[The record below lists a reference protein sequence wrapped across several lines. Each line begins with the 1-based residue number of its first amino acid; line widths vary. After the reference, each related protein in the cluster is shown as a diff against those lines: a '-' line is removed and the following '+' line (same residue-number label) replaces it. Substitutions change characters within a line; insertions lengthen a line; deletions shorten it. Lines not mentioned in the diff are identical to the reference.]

1 VTTKPRIGL
10 ILGDPCGVGP
20 EIVAK
25 LCTEKDV
32 LSRAQVVLVGDR
44 DVFRKGQAA
53 AGVEVAVTE
62 VDASAAVAGASGN
75 PLLVQVNPA
84 PGFAYVPGTATAEG
98 GRYGLAT
105 LKAVLDLAQAGAVD
119 AVCYAPLNKR
129 ALQLAG
135 SPFADEIEWIAN
147 EVGYDGTTCD
157 CTVLDGLWT
166 ARVTSHVPVAQVSDH
181 ITQESVVEVAELIH
195 SMLRRAGNER
205 PRIAVS
211 ALNPHAGDGG
221 LIGREEID
229 VIAPAVETLRE
240 KGLAVE
246 GPFPPDTV
254 FLKGKAGEVDAIVT
268 MYHDQGQIAL
278 KLMGFGNAIS
288 VIGGLPIP
296 VATPSQGTAFDIVGQ
311 GKAVPDGIRR
321 AFSVACDMAEAR
333 LRDQAA

>member
-1 VTTKPRIGL
+1 MTTKPRIGL

-25 LCTEKDV
+25 LVAEKDV
-32 LSRAQVVLVGDR
+32 LARAQVVLVGDR
-44 DVFRKGQAA
+44 DVFRKGQAV
-53 AGVEVAVTE
+53 AGVAVPVTE
-62 VDASAAVAGASGN
+62 VDASAVGGASGN

-98 GRYGLAT
+98 GRYGLVT

-157 CTVLDGLWT
+157 CTVLDKLWT
-166 ARVTSHVPVAQVSDH
+166 ARVTSHVPIAQVSDH
-181 ITQESVVEVAELIH
+181 ITQESVVEIAELIH
-195 SMLRRAGNER
+195 SMLLRAGNAR

-229 VIAPAVETLRE
+229 VIAPAVETLRK

-311 GKAVPDGIRR
+311 GKANPDGIRR

-333 LRDQAA
+333 LRAQAA

>member
-1 VTTKPRIGL
+1 MTAKPRIGV

-25 LCTEKDV
+25 LLAEKAV
-32 LSRAQVVLVGDR
+32 LDRAQVVLVADR
-44 DVFRKGQAA
+44 EAFRKGQKV
-53 AGVEVAVTE
+53 AGVDVPVTE
-62 VDASAAVAGASGN
+62 VEASAIAAGARGN

-84 PGFAYVPGTATAEG
+84 PGSDYVPGAAAAEG

-105 LKAVLDLAQAGAVD
+105 LKAVLDLAQDGTVD
-119 AVCYAPLNKR
+119 AVCYAPLNKY
-129 ALQLAG
+129 ALRLAG
-135 SPFADEIEWIAN
+135 SPFADEILWIAN
-147 EVGYDGTTCD
+147 EVGHKGPICD

-166 ARVTSHVPVAQVSDH
+166 ARVTSHVPVAKVSEN
-181 ITQESVVEVAELIH
+181 ITRESVVEVAELIH
-195 SMLRRAGNER
+195 SMLRRAGNDR

-229 VIAPAVETLRE
+229 VIAPAVDTLRK
-240 KGLAVE
+240 KGMTID

-278 KLMGFGNAIS
+278 KLMGFGHAIS
-288 VIGGLPIP
+288 VIGGLSIP
-296 VATPSQGTAFDIVGQ
+296 VSTPSQGTAFDIVGQ
-311 GKAVPDGIRR
+311 GKAKPDGIRR

-333 LRDQAA
+333 LRAQAA